1 MEYSGRNEDLGD
13 ILGKLHFQ
21 LQGKSDGQSVKSDL
35 VRMIESHS
43 GINKQ
48 IVKQIV
54 SFKNSVA
61 QAKE

>member
-1 MEYSGRNEDLGD
+1 MEYSGKNEDWGN

-21 LQGKSDGQSVKSDL
+21 LQRESDGQSVKSDP
-35 VRMIESHS
+35 VRMIDSHS

-48 IVKQIV
+48 MVKQTV